1 MSQPPLR
8 LLIVD
13 DEAPAR
19 ARLKDLLADIAAEL
33 PNIVVGEAADG
44 IEALELLTT
53 TDGPLNQEHPDNS
66 AIPSVD
72 VMLVDIRMPRLDGIG
87 LVQHLAG
94 RAGAPAVIFTTAY
107 DQYAV
112 RAFDL
117 NAIDYLLKPVRAPRL
132 LAALN
137 KLRQQPRALP
147 NAEALRSLAPE
158 GRTHLHSSER
168 GRILLVP
175 LADILFL
182 RAELKYVTAQTR
194 ERQFLIEEPLTHL
207 EQEFGE
213 RFIRVHRNCLAA
225 RSAILGVERETA
237 DDGESHWALLLR
249 DVAEKLPVSR
259 RQWPQIKALLK
270 QE

>member
-1 MSQPPLR
+1 MSNAPLR

-19 ARLKDLLADIAAEL
+19 SRLRNLLADIAAEL
-33 PNIVVGEAADG
+33 PNVVAGEAADG
-44 IEALELLTT
+44 VEALEFLTNESLP
-53 TDGPLNQEHPDNS
+53 G
-66 AIPSVD
+66 VD
-72 VMLVDIRMPRLDGIG
+72 VALVDIRMPRLDGIG

-94 RAGAPAVIFTTAY
+94 RKSSPAVIFTTAY
-107 DQYAV
+107 DEYAV

-132 LAALN
+132 LAAL
-137 KLRQQPRALP
+137 KRIGKPGKQAHALP
-147 NAEALRSLAPE
+147 GPEALRSLAPQ
-158 GRTHLHSSER
+158 GRAHLHSSER

-182 RAELKYVTAQTR
+182 RAELKYVTVQTR
-194 ERQFLIEEPLTHL
+194 EREYLVEESLTHL

-213 RFIRVHRNCLAA
+213 RFIRVHRNCLVA
-225 RSAILGVERETA
+225 RDVIVGVERETA
-237 DDGESHWALLLR
+237 EDGETRWLVLLR
-249 DVAEKLPVSR
+249 ELAAKLPVSR

-270 QE
+270 QD

>member
-1 MSQPPLR
+1 MSSAPLS

-19 ARLKDLLADIAAEL
+19 ARLRNLLADIVVDL
-33 PNIVVGEAADG
+33 PNVVAGEAADG
-44 IEALELLTT
+44 VEALEFLT
-53 TDGPLNQEHPDNS
+53 DEAMPR
-66 AIPSVD
+66 VD
-72 VMLVDIRMPRLDGIG
+72 VVLVDIRMPRLDGIG
-87 LVQHLAG
+87 LAQHLAG
-94 RAGAPAVIFTTAY
+94 RKAAPAVIFTTAY

-137 KLRQQPRALP
+137 RAIQSPHALP
-147 NAEALRSLAPE
+147 EAAALRSLAPA
-158 GRTHLHSSER
+158 GRAHLHSSER

-175 LADILFL
+175 VGDILFL
-182 RAELKYVTAQTR
+182 RAELKYVTARTR
-194 ERQFLIEEPLTHL
+194 AREYLVEESLTHL

-213 RFIRVHRNCLAA
+213 RFIRAHRNCLVARAA
-225 RSAILGVERETA
+225 IVGVEREA
-237 DDGESHWALLLR
+237 AADGEAHWLVLLR
-249 DVAEKLPVSR
+249 DLAEKLPVSR

-270 QE
+270 RD